1 VTTRARQLSCLVAL
15 VALLGAAGCGSS
27 GDDSKGAKLPAA
39 SVAELNQRLNEIER
53 RYADARQNDN
63 AGACQ
68 DIQDDSFAAIS
79 KTIDALPEDVDGQ
92 LRDAV
97 TQSFANLQ
105 QLTQDGCQDVGTKT
119 ETETTPTETTPPETV
134 PPQTT
139 PPETTPTE
147 TTPTQTTTTPK
158 QNDSN
163 GNGNGNGNGNTKKNN
178 GGATPQT
185 GNGNGAGGGT
195 EAPSGGGN

>member
-1 VTTRARQLSCLVAL
+1 VTTRARQLLCLVAL
-15 VALLGAAGCGSS
+15 AALLGAAGCGSS
-27 GDDSKGAKLPAA
+27 GGDSKGAKLPAA
-39 SVAELNQRLNEIER
+39 SVAQLDQRLSEIER
-53 RYADARQNDN
+53 RYADARKNDN

-119 ETETTPTETTPPETV
+119 ETETTPTETTPTETV
-134 PPQTT
+134 APPTT
-139 PPETTPTE
+139 PTETTPTE
-147 TTPTQTTTTPK
+147 TTPTQTTTTPQQDK
-158 QNDSN
+158 PN
-163 GNGNGNGNGNTKKNN
+163 GNGNGNGNGKKNN

-185 GNGNGAGGGT
+185 GAGNGAGGGT
-195 EAPSGGGN
+195 QAPSTGGN

>member
-1 VTTRARQLSCLVAL
+1 MTIRARPILCLIAL
-15 VALLGAAGCGSS
+15 AATLGAAGCGSS

-39 SVAELNQRLNEIER
+39 SVAELNQRLNEIQR
-53 RYADARQNDN
+53 RYDDARKNHN

-79 KTIDALPEDVDGQ
+79 KTIDNLPEDVDGQ

-105 QLTQDGCQDVGTKT
+105 QLTQSGCQDVQTQT
-119 ETETTPTETTPPETV
+119 DTDTTPTDTTPTETV
-134 PPQTT
+134 PPTTT
-139 PPETTPTE
+139 PTETTPTE

-158 QNDSN
+158 Q
-163 GNGNGNGNGNTKKNN
+163 GNGNGNGNANGKKDN

-185 GNGNGAGGGT
+185 GNGGAGGGT
-195 EAPSGGGN
+195 QAPSAGGN